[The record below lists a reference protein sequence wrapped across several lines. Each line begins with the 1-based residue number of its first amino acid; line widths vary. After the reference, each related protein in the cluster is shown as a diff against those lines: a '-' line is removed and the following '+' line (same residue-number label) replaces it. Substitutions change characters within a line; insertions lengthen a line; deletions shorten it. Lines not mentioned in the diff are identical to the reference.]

1 MLYDTKSFEILKKKK
16 KKIII
21 FFFFDRERPSYK
33 TTTI

>member
-21 FFFFDRERPSYK
+21 IIFFDRERPSYK